1 MGSCRRIANDFRIV
15 GFNLAAVHMPR
26 RSLFLF
32 LFVCLSFHHLPFF
45 QTPYISH
52 LFPFLIILPRCHRDS
67 MIQRGDQL
75 LESSQ
80 EIGSPNFR
88 KLPVQMLLTFLHTFL
103 PNDSW
108 VWVSVS
114 EISKSMSQ
122 FFVQIRGS
130 ITTFSWDRSHVF
142 IFYSIRHGV
151 LHINFPFPVYT
162 SSLKHMRTQAHDHT
176 WLNNQTTIDLLC
188 VTMLFDAALM
198 SIL

>member
-1 MGSCRRIANDFRIV
+1 MGSCRRIANGFRIV

-32 LFVCLSFHHLPFF
+32 LIRLSFFSPSSLLPNPLHISPLFF
-45 QTPYISH
+45 FH
-52 LFPFLIILPRCHRDS
+52 PRCHRDS

-88 KLPVQMLLTFLHTFL
+88 KLPVRMLLTFLHTFL

-108 VWVSVS
+108 GGVCVS

-122 FFVQIRGS
+122 VFVQIGGS
-130 ITTFSWDRSHVF
+130 LATFS
-142 IFYSIRHGV
+142 
-151 LHINFPFPVYT
+151 L
-162 SSLKHMRTQAHDHT
+162 DHT
-176 WLNNQTTIDLLC
+176 LLFFIRFPPWC
-188 VTMLFDAALM
+188 FAHPVPSSPFTHLC
-198 SIL
+198 